1 MQRHD
6 PDGARLPI
14 KLDTTSNGEFT
25 PVPLDAAA
33 KAANKNAMEKVGE
46 AARKLGMKR
55 RDYLITTAGAAATLA
70 AMNEAFAAAGKT
82 GGSYELPKEAAFETA
97 AADSVVAGKEFI
109 FDVQL
114 HHVNPQGEWRNS
126 QPGRENTFR
135 NFAKAQADCRE
146 GDPVVCLDQEHL
158 LREVFM
164 DSDTTAA
171 VLSSVPSAPTNPL
184 LIKEAAET
192 RALAAKLKGSPRL
205 LIHGLCHPNFPG
217 HVEGMDEVLKTYGIV
232 GWKTYTQW
240 GPDGKGYWLDD
251 EATGIRMIEKAR
263 SQGMRIICVHKGL
276 PLGNILSYDF
286 STCRDVGV
294 VARRY
299 PDMNFLIYHSGYEP
313 SQTEGP
319 YDEKVLKGVNSLVHT
334 LKENGIKPGSNV
346 YAELGSTWRL
356 IMRDPSQAAHVL
368 GKLMLAVGENNI
380 LWGTDSIWYGS
391 PQDQIQAFRA
401 FTISEE
407 FQNKFGYPA
416 LTPERKRK
424 IFGLNGAK
432 VYGLNPAELQR
443 KAETDDWGKARA
455 AYLPEKDPSFL
466 TYGPKTRRE
475 FMALLRANGGAP
487 A

>member
-1 MQRHD
+1 MRRHD
-6 PDGARLPI
+6 PEGTRLPI

-33 KAANKNAMEKVGE
+33 TAANTNAHEKVGD

-55 RDYLITTAGAAATLA
+55 RDYLITTCGAAATLA

-82 GGSYELPKEAAFETA
+82 GGSYTLPKEAPFEVA
-97 AADSVVAGKEFI
+97 AADSVVAGDEFI

-114 HHVNPQGEWRNS
+114 HHVNPKGTWRNR
-126 QPGRENTFR
+126 PG
-135 NFAKAQADCRE
+135 AAQAMGFFANNQAACNESDKLE
-146 GDPVVCLDQEHL
+146 CLGADDM
-158 LREVFM
+158 LREVFI

-171 VLSSVPSAPTNPL
+171 VLSSVPSAPDNSL
-184 LIKEAAET
+184 LVQEAAET

-217 HVEGMDEVLKTYGIV
+217 HVERMDEVLKTYNIA

-240 GPDGKGYWLDD
+240 GPDGKGFWLDD

-263 SQGMRIICVHKGL
+263 SQGVKIICVHKGL
-276 PLGNILSYDF
+276 PLGNQSYEF
-286 STCRDVGV
+286 STCRDVGI
-294 VARRY
+294 VARKY

-313 SQTEGP
+313 GHTETA
-319 YDEKVLKGVNSLVHT
+319 YDDNAIKGVNSLVHS
-334 LKENGIKPGSNV
+334 LKENGIKPGGNV
-346 YAELGSTWRL
+346 YAELGSTWRAV
-356 IMRDPSQAAHVL
+356 MRDPSQAAHVL
-368 GKLMLAVGENNI
+368 GKLMLACGENNV

-401 FTISEE
+401 FQISKA
-407 FQNKFGYPA
+407 FQDKHGYPE

-424 IFGLNGAK
+424 IFGLSGAK
-432 VYGLNPAELQR
+432 VYGLDPASLR
-443 KAETDDWGKARA
+443 KKAETDDWGKARA
-455 AYLPEKDPSFL
+455 AYLPEQDPSFL

>member
-6 PDGARLPI
+6 PDGTRLPI
-14 KLDTTSNGEFT
+14 KIDTTSNGEFT

-33 KAANKNAMEKVGE
+33 KAANRNAQEKVGE
-46 AARKLGMKR
+46 AARKLGMGR
-55 RDYLITTAGAAATLA
+55 RDYLITTCGAAATLG
-70 AMNEAFAAAGKT
+70 AMSEAFAAAGKT
-82 GGSYELPKEAAFETA
+82 GGHYDVPKEALFEVA
-97 AADSVVAGKEFI
+97 AADSAVAGDEFI

-114 HHVNPQGEWRNS
+114 HHVSPRGSWRKNLPS
-126 QPGRENTFR
+126 WNGVAR
-135 NFAKAQADCRE
+135 NFAKAQDDCRE
-146 GDPVVCLDQEHL
+146 ADTVDCMGGDDL

-171 VLSSVPSAPTNPL
+171 VLSSVPSAPDNPL
-184 LIKEAAET
+184 LVNEAAET

-217 HVEGMDEVLKTYGIV
+217 HVERMDEVLNTYKIA

-240 GPDGKGYWLDD
+240 GPDGKGFWLDD

-263 SQGMRIICVHKGL
+263 SQGVRIICVHKGL
-276 PLGNILSYDF
+276 PLGDLSYEH
-286 STCRDVGV
+286 STCRDIGV
-294 VARRY
+294 VARRF
-299 PDMNFLIYHSGYEP
+299 PDMNFLVYHSGYEP
-313 SQTEGP
+313 AHTEVA
-319 YDEKVLKGVNSLVHT
+319 YDEKVIKGVNSLVHA
-334 LKENGIKPGSNV
+334 LRENGIKPGSNV
-346 YAELGSTWRL
+346 YAELGSTWRAV
-356 IMRDPSQAAHVL
+356 MRDPNQAAHLL
-368 GKLMLAVGENNI
+368 GKLMLAVGENNV

-416 LTPERKRK
+416 LTADRKRK

-432 VYGLNPAELQR
+432 VYGLDPTALKR
-443 KAETDDWGKARA
+443 KAETDNWGKARA